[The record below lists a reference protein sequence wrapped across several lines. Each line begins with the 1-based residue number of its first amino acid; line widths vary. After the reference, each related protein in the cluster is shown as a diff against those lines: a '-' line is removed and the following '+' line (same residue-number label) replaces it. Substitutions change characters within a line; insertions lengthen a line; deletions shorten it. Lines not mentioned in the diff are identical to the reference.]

1 MITVLAMPND
11 RAKAEAIVD
20 TMVSDD
26 LEVWNETAIPG
37 GERWSEALLR
47 LRNTK
52 CLVLCWSEAALAD
65 TMEAKLFREAA
76 SNGCKQD
83 RAIGAL
89 LDQVDPPED
98 FVGTLYDLAN
108 WRLAPRGW
116 RRLLIGDAYLSDL
129 VQAARFKQAN
139 RDPVPPSAPRQL
151 FLRQAALLSSAII
164 VPIAAGL
171 SFTDVLLN
179 FERRIAQTPSAEEQA
194 AWDALP
200 RGSCLALKEFIIEFD
215 DGVYRDRANALLGA
229 ALPSKQTVWESRTFD
244 DEIYLSHS
252 SGSRE
257 SDAEAEG
264 KRRCEILVQG
274 MSVRNLQVKI
284 SAVRQD
290 CQSIGPDQ
298 MCDWRGT
305 ASCSFE
311 EAKTLEVDEC
321 NF

>member
-20 TMVSDD
+20 AMVLDG

-37 GERWSEALLR
+37 GERWPEALLR

-65 TMEAKLFREAA
+65 TKEAKLFREAA
-76 SNGCKQD
+76 SEGCRQD

-89 LDQVDPPED
+89 LEQVDPPDD
-98 FVGTLYDLAN
+98 FVGSLYDLAN

-116 RRLLIGDAYLSDL
+116 RRLLIGDAYLRDL
-129 VQAARFKQAN
+129 MQAARFKQAN

-164 VPIAAGL
+164 VPIVAGL

-215 DGVYRDRANALLGA
+215 DGVYRERANALLGA

-264 KRRCEILVQG
+264 KRRCELLVQG
-274 MSVRNLQVKI
+274 MSVRNLQVTI
-284 SAVRQD
+284 RAVRQD

-321 NF
+321 NL